1 MLTVQL
7 CLWIIGAMGWRQAA
21 DLQLE
26 QQHPGLLFSNPIQT
40 PSAFTRAW
48 ESRVGSDG
56 FLCILPPHQSPQRN
70 SSLNFPPSLLILG
83 VSQPRFTLSKDTFVP
98 KASINRSSS
107 RETLLTF
114 HRTLEHWGSYKDPN
128 TTEAFPS
135 KPGTA
140 PKTWTPEE
148 LQRYP
153 GNREEAPIPAGQLL
167 DVPVLREMGEFLP
180 E

>member
-1 MLTVQL
+1 
-7 CLWIIGAMGWRQAA
+7 MGWRQAA

-107 RETLLTF
+107 RETLLSF
-114 HRTLEHWGSYKDPN
+114 HRTQSTGEVTKIQTLLKHSPANQGLLQKPELLRSCKGTQAIGKRLPSLQDSCWMCQYFERWVNFSLNKTSSLGSC
-128 TTEAFPS
+128 
-135 KPGTA
+135 
-140 PKTWTPEE
+140 
-148 LQRYP
+148 
-153 GNREEAPIPAGQLL
+153 
-167 DVPVLREMGEFLP
+167 
-180 E
+180 

>member
-1 MLTVQL
+1 MGSSASCHLTN
-7 CLWIIGAMGWRQAA
+7 
-21 DLQLE
+21 
-26 QQHPGLLFSNPIQT
+26 H
-40 PSAFTRAW
+40 
-48 ESRVGSDG
+48 
-56 FLCILPPHQSPQRN
+56 QRN

-135 KPGTA
+135 KPGTTQKPELLRSCKGTQA
-140 PKTWTPEE
+140 IGKRLPSLQDSCWMCQYCERWVNFSLNKTSS
-148 LQRYP
+148 L
-153 GNREEAPIPAGQLL
+153 GSC
-167 DVPVLREMGEFLP
+167 
-180 E
+180 